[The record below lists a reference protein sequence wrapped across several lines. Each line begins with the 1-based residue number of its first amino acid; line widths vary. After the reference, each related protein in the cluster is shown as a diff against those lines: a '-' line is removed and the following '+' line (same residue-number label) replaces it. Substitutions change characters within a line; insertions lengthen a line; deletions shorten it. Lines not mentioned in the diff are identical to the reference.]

1 MLRLHRAEQT
11 QIKPLRADADHTLFF
26 LPAGW
31 FSVGINWFS
40 CYSFVRNNSELPCYQ
55 GHGWNSL
62 CLPIWKIAEIK
73 ASMTGTA
80 DTTGPGDPEM
90 CCDKPKSLLSP
101 GQKQKGKM
109 RAKGNL
115 TSLLVNVNTLLFS
128 HCFGQKRFPF
138 W

>member
-11 QIKPLRADADHTLFF
+11 QIKPPRADADRTVFF
-26 LPAGW
+26 LLAGW
-31 FSVGINWFS
+31 FSVGINQFS
-40 CYSFVRNNSELPCYQ
+40 CCPFVRNNSEFPCYQ

-62 CLPIWKIAEIK
+62 YLPIWKTAETK

-80 DTTGPGDPEM
+80 DATGLGDPEI
-90 CCDKPKSLLSP
+90 CCDKLKPLLSP

-115 TSLLVNVNTLLFS
+115 TSLPVNVNTLLFS
-128 HCFGQKRFPF
+128 HCFGQKHFPF
-138 W
+138 